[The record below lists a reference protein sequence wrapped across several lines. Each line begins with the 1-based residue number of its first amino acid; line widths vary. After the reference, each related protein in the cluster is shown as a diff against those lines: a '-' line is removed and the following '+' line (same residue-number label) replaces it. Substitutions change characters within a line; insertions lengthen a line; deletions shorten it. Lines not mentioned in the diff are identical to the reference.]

1 VRDPKRIPQIMSE
14 FESFW
19 NQYPD
24 LRFFQVVDLLANLAG
39 YPEDPYYCEDD
50 DLLKELEI
58 KNEDIHE
65 K

>member
-1 VRDPKRIPQIMSE
+1 MSE

-58 KNEDIHE
+58 KNGDIHE